1 MLKIG
6 FIECFW
12 FSGKRG
18 KSKQKNSFGLN
29 GKLIL
34 GKKHLFQRA
43 RATRMLNAES
53 TLRTSKANTMFSLHW
68 MLKQAERCV
77 DSSYEKLDVNTALT
91 CEGWT
96 CMGDWIDEEKN
107 VCQAI
112 SDSYREIVS
121 MMEKKVVFLKL
132 IKFIVSWHQFFIVS
146 SLLYIPL
153 NFRHFRHILYFK
165 ILWKLSCSCSV
176 MLNLFKIAAEFP
188 FDVHSL

>member
-1 MLKIG
+1 MSAFDLVVR
-6 FIECFW
+6 E
-12 FSGKRG
+12 GKV
-18 KSKQKNSFGLN
+18 SKKNSFGLN

-107 VCQAI
+107 VCQAN

-121 MMEKKVVFLKL
+121 MMEKKLF
-132 IKFIVSWHQFFIVS
+132 FWSWS
-146 SLLYIPL
+146 NLLYPGI
-153 NFRHFRHILYFK
+153 NFSLSLPCSTFRWIFVTSVTFYILKFFESY
-165 ILWKLSCSCSV
+165 LVPVQCC
-176 MLNLFKIAAEFP
+176 
-188 FDVHSL
+188 